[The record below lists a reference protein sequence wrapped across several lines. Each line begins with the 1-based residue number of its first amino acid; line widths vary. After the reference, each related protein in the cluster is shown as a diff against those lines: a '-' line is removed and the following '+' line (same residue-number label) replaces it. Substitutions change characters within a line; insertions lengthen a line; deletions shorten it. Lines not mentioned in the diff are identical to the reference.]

1 VIWPYHG
8 CMSRNDTI
16 FTTDDLEPGEEAQL
30 ASLAGDEDYWDY
42 LDSLEIELGGV
53 REWDSAVGGAS

>member
-1 VIWPYHG
+1 
-8 CMSRNDTI
+8 MSRNDTI